1 MKLTQSD
8 VIRLVESFLAE
19 DLGRG
24 DVTTEAVILPGVTAR
39 GRFIARQDF
48 VLAGLELADAVFA
61 VLDSEVEIE
70 AFVSDGDRV
79 KRGDVFARVEGPAD
93 VLLTAERTALNILQ
107 HLSGIA
113 TLTRAY
119 VDAIAGT
126 SATIVDT
133 RKTHPGLRALEK
145 YAVVVGGGRNHRFG
159 LDDGILIKDNHIS
172 LAGGVKIAV
181 ERARRYGGYLL
192 KVEVEVS
199 TLADVKEALEARPD
213 AILLDNM
220 TPEMVREA
228 VSLVRQVAPEIVLEA
243 SGGITLENVREYAEA
258 GVDFISVGAL
268 THSAPAADI
277 SLKIGTL

>member
-1 MKLTQSD
+1 
-8 VIRLVESFLAE
+8 
-19 DLGRG
+19 
-24 DVTTEAVILPGVTAR
+24 
-39 GRFIARQDF
+39 
-48 VLAGLELADAVFA
+48 LELADAVFA

-145 YAVVVGGGRNHRFG
+145 YAVAVGGGRNHRFG

-192 KVEVEVS
+192 KIEVEVS

-228 VSLVRQVAPEIVLEA
+228 VSLVRQVAPEIALEA
-243 SGGITLENVREYAEA
+243 SGGITLENVRQYAEA